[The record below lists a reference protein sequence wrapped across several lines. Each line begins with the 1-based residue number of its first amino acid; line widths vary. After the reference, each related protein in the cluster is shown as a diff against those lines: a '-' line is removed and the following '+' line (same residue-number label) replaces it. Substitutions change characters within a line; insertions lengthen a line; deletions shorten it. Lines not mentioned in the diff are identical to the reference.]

1 MEVNWEAY
9 DFYEKGAEIGR
20 LERGIGKLEAART
33 KELLLRWLPEKAT
46 VYDVGGGVGYYA
58 QWLAGLGHQ
67 VTMVELAPAAVEYA
81 RSHQT
86 APYTALVGD
95 ARQLPLPDHSADAV
109 LLLGPL
115 YHLLEKESR
124 LQALRE
130 AYRVLAPGGLVA
142 AAGISAFSS
151 LTWALT
157 AYGEKNDFLD
167 DPIYWDMI
175 RREVEIGEHRR
186 PPEYPNF
193 IAQAYFHRPEE
204 LKAEVEEAGFH
215 RVSLLPLEGC
225 AWLTPRF
232 EKKWAD
238 PSCRERLL
246 AAVHLTELDP
256 SLLGLSPHFLCVAAK

>member
-1 MEVNWEAY
+1 MEVNREAY

-33 KELLLRWLPEKAT
+33 QELLLRWLPEKAT
-46 VYDVGGGVGYYA
+46 VYDIGGGVGYYA
-58 QWLAGLGHQ
+58 QWLAGLGHK

-81 RSHQT
+81 RSYQT

-95 ARQLPLPDHSADAV
+95 ARQLPLPDRSADAV

-115 YHLLEKESR
+115 YHLLEWESR

-157 AYGEKNDFLD
+157 VYGEKNDFPGRPRLLGH
-167 DPIYWDMI
+167 DPERGGNRGAPPAPGVPQLY
-175 RREVEIGEHRR
+175 R
-186 PPEYPNF
+186 P
-193 IAQAYFHRPEE
+193 
-204 LKAEVEEAGFH
+204 G
-215 RVSLLPLEGC
+215 LLPPAGGAEGRGGGGRVPQGGPVPPGG
-225 AWLTPRF
+225 L
-232 EKKWAD
+232 
-238 PSCRERLL
+238 RLAHPPL
-246 AAVHLTELDP
+246 
-256 SLLGLSPHFLCVAAK
+256 

>member
-1 MEVNWEAY
+1 MASWRPLAPRNFCCAGCRRKPPSTTLAAAW
-9 DFYEKGAEIGR
+9 
-20 LERGIGKLEAART
+20 GITPSG
-33 KELLLRWLPEKAT
+33 
-46 VYDVGGGVGYYA
+46 
-58 QWLAGLGHQ
+58 WLA
-67 VTMVELAPAAVEYA
+67 
-81 RSHQT
+81 
-86 APYTALVGD
+86 
-95 ARQLPLPDHSADAV
+95 
-109 LLLGPL
+109 
-115 YHLLEKESR
+115 
-124 LQALRE
+124 
-130 AYRVLAPGGLVA
+130 
-142 AAGISAFSS
+142 
-151 LTWALT
+151 WALT

-238 PSCRERLL
+238 PACRERLL